1 MVAHGLI
8 TGLLFFIAGSMHHRY
23 HTREMAR
30 LGGNIKLMPVMGGIL
45 AFTAMASLGLPG
57 LAGFWGEFMSLVAS
71 YNPLPGLSLGVFR
84 SAMVIGAIGTVLTA
98 GYMLWMLQKVNLG
111 EPGDEWE
118 GKELHDV
125 DRFELAAWVPLI
137 VLIVVIGF
145 FPKIIFNSTTDVVT
159 SLVEMAFKPE
169 TTASIGSGLGG

>member
-1 MVAHGLI
+1 
-8 TGLLFFIAGSMHHRY
+8 
-23 HTREMAR
+23 
-30 LGGNIKLMPVMGGIL
+30 
-45 AFTAMASLGLPG
+45 
-57 LAGFWGEFMSLVAS
+57 
-71 YNPLPGLSLGVFR
+71 
-84 SAMVIGAIGTVLTA
+84 MVIGAIGTVLTA